1 MKELDFFRIPPR
13 CSSKAVKEMAAKA
26 GGDYAFI
33 CTKETGLRWVNFAQD
48 RMVQIAE
55 DTGAVLTYADHFFE
69 MEGKVVQAPVIDY
82 QEGSLR
88 DDFDFGSVLLVRTSA
103 LKEAASGMDEEYEY
117 AGLYDLRLRLS
128 RLGRLEHINEF
139 LYYEVELDTRKSG

>member
-1 MKELDFFRIPPR
+1 MKYMKELDFFRIPPR

-26 GGDYAFI
+26 GGDYVFI
-33 CTKETGLRWVNFAQD
+33 CTKETGLRWVNYAQD

-88 DDFDFGSVLLVRTSA
+88 DDFTA
-103 LKEAASGMDEEYEY
+103 EAMSSFNYE
-117 AGLYDLRLRLS
+117 
-128 RLGRLEHINEF
+128 
-139 LYYEVELDTRKSG
+139 